1 MINNQQLLTD
11 ADGICNEK
19 LDISTRSRYTRF
31 FNQFKGWI
39 AEHHAEYLDAAGDV
53 VLGNISDEA
62 FKEFLAHK
70 TKKTNPNGTY
80 IIPEKFQS
88 YEHVSGY
95 KSAIVYGYDK
105 ARVSL
110 KASTIK
116 MFKEFFA
123 GYRRKIGQLKQNGE
137 MKLKEGKDALS
148 FTGYRFMSWLA
159 VRQDRDFNQ
168 SIFSWVFL
176 LLCWNLISRCVSVS
190 SLMYDHIWWEMD
202 ALVIV
207 FPTHKGDKDG
217 ENSLSSP
224 KHVYA
229 NPTNPEICPIL
240 ALGVYMFCLGTRR
253 DGAKR
258 MVFGDKDNIES
269 RFSNWLR
276 AALGSHSPELLL
288 MGIAILEIG
297 THSFRKGVASF
308 LCALVGGPTA
318 IAIYLRAGWSLGPVQ
333 SRYILEVSGGDHLC
347 GRAAT
352 GLSIIDLEFASLPP
366 HFDLSSGDILSVQEW
381 DLILPGY
388 SNNTVYP
395 DKFRQVMP
403 FLLASIVYHKD
414 WIVLNFPA
422 RHPLFLTSLWTSGIM
437 DRLIARV
444 YAGTMKNP
452 VTKLAASGIPPHIL
466 LANELCNVRS
476 ELTSIKDQIIVK
488 LDALPDLIKENLL
501 RNFQINGVL
510 PISREDVQ
518 SMIALSTET
527 VLSAIQSSISA
538 NNEAIRTMNNNNN
551 ASNSATDNITDF
563 QLFQWGGRFHH
574 VPEGFE
580 FPKVTA
586 FHLWNLWFNG
596 NRQQRIAPYR
606 KLEPY
611 DLTDRKNKHLLSRG
625 KMVMKKIIARTGL
638 TETNIATL
646 DAVRRN
652 QVFEVAFFSLYAD
665 MFPAEEMDHLD
676 KRRVL
681 SMSYT
686 TMYDHLSKLN

>member
-1 MINNQQLLTD
+1 
-11 ADGICNEK
+11 
-19 LDISTRSRYTRF
+19 
-31 FNQFKGWI
+31 
-39 AEHHAEYLDAAGDV
+39 
-53 VLGNISDEA
+53 
-62 FKEFLAHK
+62 
-70 TKKTNPNGTY
+70 
-80 IIPEKFQS
+80 
-88 YEHVSGY
+88 
-95 KSAIVYGYDK
+95 
-105 ARVSL
+105 
-110 KASTIK
+110 
-116 MFKEFFA
+116 
-123 GYRRKIGQLKQNGE
+123 
-137 MKLKEGKDALS
+137 
-148 FTGYRFMSWLA
+148 
-159 VRQDRDFNQ
+159 
-168 SIFSWVFL
+168 
-176 LLCWNLISRCVSVS
+176 
-190 SLMYDHIWWEMD
+190 
-202 ALVIV
+202 
-207 FPTHKGDKDG
+207 
-217 ENSLSSP
+217 
-224 KHVYA
+224 
-229 NPTNPEICPIL
+229 
-240 ALGVYMFCLGTRR
+240 MFCLGTRR
-253 DGAKR
+253 D
-258 MVFGDKDNIES
+258 
-269 RFSNWLR
+269 
-276 AALGSHSPELLL
+276 ALP
-288 MGIAILEIG
+288 
-297 THSFRKGVASF
+297 
-308 LCALVGGPTA
+308 
-318 IAIYLRAGWSLGPVQ
+318 
-333 SRYILEVSGGDHLC
+333 
-347 GRAAT
+347 
-352 GLSIIDLEFASLPP
+352 
-366 HFDLSSGDILSVQEW
+366 
-381 DLILPGY
+381 
-388 SNNTVYP
+388 
-395 DKFRQVMP
+395 
-403 FLLASIVYHKD
+403 
-414 WIVLNFPA
+414 
-422 RHPLFLTSLWTSGIM
+422 
-437 DRLIARV
+437 
-444 YAGTMKNP
+444 
-452 VTKLAASGIPPHIL
+452 
-466 LANELCNVRS
+466 
-476 ELTSIKDQIIVK
+476 DQIIIK